1 MPTLAQ
7 FDKPDGRAD
16 VAAQEHLSPRPWYP
30 ASVGQGALMAIF
42 EEWCEFACTDTDAKR
57 LWSLE
62 EKDGGRAAIREGL
75 IQAVRSHYDDVQRI
89 ADDIHRLGYDGAA
102 AVLRERLPR
111 TKKARSGELGEI
123 LATELVEEELEYT
136 VPVRRLRY
144 KDGRELAM
152 RGDDFLGIR
161 DDGQYLNFLK
171 GEAKS
176 RQHLSKATIDQAR
189 TALGRDDGRPTATS
203 LLFVA
208 DRLLELAGADADL
221 GRKLRDEVARRAV
234 LAGRIEHM
242 LFTLSGNV
250 PSEALKNDLKAA
262 SDTHVCTSINL
273 HIEDHQEFI
282 ADIFEGASKLGD
294 S

>member
-1 MPTLAQ
+1 
-7 FDKPDGRAD
+7 
-16 VAAQEHLSPRPWYP
+16 
-30 ASVGQGALMAIF
+30 MAIF
-42 EEWCEFACTDTDAKR
+42 EEWCKFECTDNHKKR

-62 EKDGGRAAIREGL
+62 EKNGGRAAVRASL
-75 IQAVRSHYDDVQRI
+75 IKTVRSHYDDLERI
-89 ADDIHRLGYDGAA
+89 AEDVQRLGYDGAA
-102 AVLRERLPR
+102 AVLRERLPQ

-123 LATELVEEELEYT
+123 LATELVEEKLEYA

-144 KDGRELAM
+144 KDGREMAL
-152 RGDDFLGIR
+152 RGDDFVGLR
-161 DDGQYLNFLK
+161 DDGQHLNFLK

-208 DRLLELAGADADL
+208 DRLLELEGADADL

-234 LAGRIEHM
+234 PAGQIEHM
-242 LFTLSGNV
+242 LFTVSGNV
-250 PSEALKNDLKAA
+250 PLEALDNDLKTA
-262 SDTHVCTSINL
+262 SEKHKCSSINL

-282 ADIFEGASKLGD
+282 ADVFEGASKLGD

>member
-1 MPTLAQ
+1 M
-7 FDKPDGRAD
+7 FD
-16 VAAQEHLSPRPWYP
+16 
-30 ASVGQGALMAIF
+30 
-42 EEWCEFACTDTDAKR
+42 EWCEIECTDTDTKR

-62 EKDGGRAAIREGL
+62 EKEGGRAAVRASL
-75 IQAVRSHYDDVQRI
+75 IKTVRSHYDDLDRI
-89 ADDIHRLGYDGAA
+89 ADDVQRLGYDGAA

-111 TKKARSGELGEI
+111 TKKSRSGELGEI
-123 LATELVEEELEYT
+123 LATELVEERLEYA

-144 KDGRELAM
+144 KDGREMAL
-152 RGDDFLGIR
+152 RGDDFVGLR
-161 DDGQYLNFLK
+161 DEGQHLNLLK

-208 DRLLELAGADADL
+208 DRLLEVEGGDADL
-221 GRKLRDEVARRAV
+221 GRKLRDEVATRAV
-234 LAGRIEHM
+234 PAGRIEHM

-250 PSEALKNDLKAA
+250 PLEALGNDLNAA
-262 SDTHVCTSINL
+262 SNKHVCSSINL

-282 ADIFEGASKLGD
+282 ADIFEGASKVGD